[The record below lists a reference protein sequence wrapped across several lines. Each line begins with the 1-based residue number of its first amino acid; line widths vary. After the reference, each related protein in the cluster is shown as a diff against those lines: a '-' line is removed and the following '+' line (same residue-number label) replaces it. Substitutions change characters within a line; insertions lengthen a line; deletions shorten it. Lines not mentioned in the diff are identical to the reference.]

1 MSLDDEIDDDLRGNC
16 ELAMFDDPQDEADY
30 LTGSRGRAREFSRFL
45 HD

>member
-30 LTGSRGRAREFSRFL
+30 LDWLERESA
-45 HD
+45 